1 MSFKIF
7 STKVTVSFL
16 FTAMICILLI
26 CDRTGFAFP
35 MLCSVVFHE
44 MGHLAAM
51 HICRC
56 PPTEIRLIPASVQ
69 ICSPVVSLKHEVF
82 ILVCGPLCNLL
93 LFGVLFVNCCLF
105 SSIYFLEFS
114 IINLIYGAFNMMPVK
129 GVDGGS
135 VLHILLCRYWGD
147 RKAERIMNF
156 ITVIGAVCFLGGAVF
171 LSFKGIVNYSA
182 YIMALYLVLSV
193 FLKF

>member
-16 FTAMICILLI
+16 FTAMVCVLLL

-44 MGHLAAM
+44 AGHFLAMYVCGCA
-51 HICRC
+51 
-56 PPTEIRLIPASVQ
+56 PTEVRLIPGSVQ
-69 ICSPVVSLKHEVF
+69 ICSPSVCLKHEVF
-82 ILVCGPLCNLL
+82 ILVCGPLINLL
-93 LFGVLFVNCCLF
+93 LFSVLFVNCYIF
-105 SSIYFLEFS
+105 SNISFLEFS
-114 IINLIYGAFNMMPVK
+114 IINLVYGVFNMLPLK

-135 VLHILLCRYWGD
+135 ILHIFLTRFFGFQKAD
-147 RKAERIMNF
+147 RTLNI
-156 ITVIGAVCFLGGAVF
+156 ITLVGALFAFLGAFF
-171 LSFKGIVNYSA
+171 LTANGTVNYSV
-182 YIMALYLVLSV
+182 YIMALYLILSV